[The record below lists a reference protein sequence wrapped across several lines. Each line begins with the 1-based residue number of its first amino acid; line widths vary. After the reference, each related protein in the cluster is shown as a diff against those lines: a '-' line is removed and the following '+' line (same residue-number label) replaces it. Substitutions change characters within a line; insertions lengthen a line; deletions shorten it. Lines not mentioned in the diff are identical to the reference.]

1 MATPASPALPG
12 ERLRA
17 AAARPAARHTG
28 RLAPKTV
35 RRPLDDDS
43 YRRLAA

>member
-28 RLAPKTV
+28 TV